1 VGITKHEATKRIDKL
16 RQQIR
21 YHEKKY
27 YVDNDPQISDCEFD
41 NLVKEL
47 EKLESQF
54 PELITPD
61 SPTQRVGE
69 QPVES
74 FPSVEHSIPM
84 LSLDN
89 CYSQEEFIEF
99 VQRIDKLLPGEKL
112 EFVAELKI
120 DGLGIAIIYRNGHF
134 NQAITRGDGFRGDDV
149 SANVKTIRSLPLA
162 ISLKEEV
169 EVRGE
174 IYLPFASFEKI
185 NQEREKKGE
194 SLFANPRNAA
204 AGTIRLLDPREVAQR
219 QLDVY
224 LYYIFVNGQQQPSQ
238 WENLQLLKKLGFKI
252 NPHVR
257 LCRSVEEVLTYYDY
271 WKQHRD
277 DLDFDVDGIVIKIN
291 STDQQQRL
299 GFTAKFP
306 RWAIAYKFPA
316 RQATTRLID
325 IKVQVGRTGAL
336 TPVAILQPVQLS
348 GITITRST
356 LHNEEELRR
365 KDIRLGDYVLIE
377 RSGDVIPK
385 VVAVMKE
392 RRTGQEKP
400 FVFPTR
406 CPICQTPVFKPK
418 GEVVSRCINPS
429 CPARL
434 REAILHFASRRA
446 MNIEGL
452 GEALVDQLMAKKLIK
467 GIPDLFHLQ
476 QEQLEKLERMG
487 PKSAQNLLNQ
497 IDAAKKRNFHRLLY
511 ALGIRYVGEKTAQI
525 LATHFRSLDKLA
537 QASYKELVEL
547 PDIGPKVAESIIFFF
562 RQKQNQELLQRLKKA
577 GLKTEEEKE
586 TGEAPSQGRFAGMT
600 FVLTGE
606 LNRFTRDEAR
616 EIIENLGGKVTSSV
630 SRKTTVVIVGQ
641 NPGSKLQ
648 RAQELN
654 IPIWT
659 EEKFLHQAGLTA

>member
-1 VGITKHEATKRIDKL
+1 
-16 RQQIR
+16 
-21 YHEKKY
+21 
-27 YVDNDPQISDCEFD
+27 
-41 NLVKEL
+41 
-47 EKLESQF
+47 
-54 PELITPD
+54 
-61 SPTQRVGE
+61 
-69 QPVES
+69 
-74 FPSVEHSIPM
+74 
-84 LSLDN
+84 
-89 CYSQEEFIEF
+89 
-99 VQRIDKLLPGEKL
+99 
-112 EFVAELKI
+112 
-120 DGLGIAIIYRNGHF
+120 
-134 NQAITRGDGFRGDDV
+134 
-149 SANVKTIRSLPLA
+149 
-162 ISLKEEV
+162 
-169 EVRGE
+169 
-174 IYLPFASFEKI
+174 
-185 NQEREKKGE
+185 
-194 SLFANPRNAA
+194 
-204 AGTIRLLDPREVAQR
+204 
-219 QLDVY
+219 
-224 LYYIFVNGQQQPSQ
+224 
-238 WENLQLLKKLGFKI
+238 
-252 NPHVR
+252 
-257 LCRSVEEVLTYYDY
+257 
-271 WKQHRD
+271 
-277 DLDFDVDGIVIKIN
+277 
-291 STDQQQRL
+291 
-299 GFTAKFP
+299 
-306 RWAIAYKFPA
+306 
-316 RQATTRLID
+316 
-325 IKVQVGRTGAL
+325 
-336 TPVAILQPVQLS
+336 VAILQPVQLS

-537 QASYKELVEL
+537 QASYEELVEL

-562 RQKQNQELLQRLKKA
+562 RQKQNQELLQRLKEA

-586 TGEAPSQGRFAGMT
+586 TGAASSQGRFAGMT

-630 SRKTTVVIVGQ
+630 SRKTAVVIVGQ